1 MSKALLCRG
10 SRRETAEHGGYFT
23 ARRARRPLKLTKNAA
38 LGQRGI
44 FVNSL
49 NILTPKN
56 GKVEFS
62 STVKPFY
69 DHPLTEKYLP
79 KAKLFVN
86 CKTINVSSKVSLRRK
101 TQFAA
106 QAGSLE
112 GNVGDYTI

>member
-1 MSKALLCRG
+1 MNSRDYTLRG
-10 SRRETAEHGGYFT
+10 LKQVARRETWF
-23 ARRARRPLKLTKNAA
+23 LNLTKNAA

-69 DHPLTEKYLP
+69 GHPLTEKYLP

-86 CKTINVSSKVSLRRK
+86 FKTITVSSKVSLRRK